1 MLIDVVEA
9 LEVVEDRE
17 EVVEAFDDD
26 LEVVEDF
33 VVEDFDEDFDVVE
46 AFDVVDVVALQARAL
61 EIELD
66 TEEETED
73 EMEEKAALSMDV
85 TGAAACGALPN
96 LSALTGDSRAN
107 GMTDGEWEIMT
118 YGSTEHSREKS

>member
-17 EVVEAFDDD
+17 EVVDAFDDD

-33 VVEDFDEDFDVVE
+33 VVEDFDEDFDVV
-46 AFDVVDVVALQARAL
+46 DVVALQARAL

-66 TEEETED
+66 TEDETDE

-85 TGAAACGALPN
+85 TGAAACGAFPN

-107 GMTDGEWEIMT
+107 DMTDGEWENMT

>member
-33 VVEDFDEDFDVVE
+33 VVEDFDEDFDVV
-46 AFDVVDVVALQARAL
+46 DVVALQARAL

-66 TEEETED
+66 TEEETDD
-73 EMEEKAALSMDV
+73 EMEEKAALSTVV
-85 TGAAACGALPN
+85 TGAAACGAFPN
-96 LSALTGDSRAN
+96 LSALTGNSRAN
-107 GMTDGEWEIMT
+107 GAMNGDWEWEIMT